1 MEGASGLFTREH
13 TWYWESSVRE
23 SVAREGRDLLM
34 ADVKSACAAAL
45 AAGADEVI
53 VCDTHH
59 GGGNIVVDQLPSDPR
74 ITYHGRS
81 VGFQDGRWRWMPG
94 LDESV
99 DCFLLPGHHAKEGTP
114 GEVRPA

>member
-34 ADVKSACAAAL
+34 ADVESANAAAL
-45 AAGADEVI
+45 AAGVDELI

-59 GGGNIVVDQLPSDPR
+59 GGGNLELDKVAPDPR
-74 ITYHGRS
+74 VTYLGRS
-81 VGFQDGRWRWMPG
+81 VGDEAGRRRWMPG
-94 LDESV
+94 LNETV
-99 DCFLLPGHHAKEGTP
+99 DGLLLPGHHARAGT
-114 GEVRPA
+114 EDAF